1 MKSIQLFE
9 FSGLGYT
16 SKNLILICIIGFP
29 FKIYQYKKPENKKVY
44 NILKGIIILFNIT
57 MKLIIILLEMM
68 NNLFFWYLN
77 RITNGKIT
85 KEFLEKN
92 KIINDSERNL
102 DFEQILFR
110 RELSCITLN
119 EVLVILNGEYFNSL
133 NEFQEKLTKE
143 FNLNDFKIKSNL
155 LKLIIKEYYIKIN
168 NLKDYSEVYSTMK
181 SLVKGM
187 YKSRDIKKITL
198 PGKLQVPSKK

>member
-1 MKSIQLFE
+1 
-9 FSGLGYT
+9 
-16 SKNLILICIIGFP
+16 
-29 FKIYQYKKPENKKVY
+29 
-44 NILKGIIILFNIT
+44 
-57 MKLIIILLEMM
+57 MM